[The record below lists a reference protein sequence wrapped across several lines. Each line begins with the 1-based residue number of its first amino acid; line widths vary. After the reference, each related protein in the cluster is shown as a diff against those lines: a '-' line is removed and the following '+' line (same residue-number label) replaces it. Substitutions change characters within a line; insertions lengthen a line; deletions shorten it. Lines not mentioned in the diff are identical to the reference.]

1 MTPSIFHGLVEI
13 GLNPI
18 PIIWDQETRSA
29 ESHQVKHSDVTAEN
43 YQHIASKWAMQ
54 IERANGIALKL
65 FPPFGMFDIDQK
77 NTTHANTWKRW
88 MEIVQNE
95 CPDVLRKICIETTR
109 NNGAHIY
116 VKYPNAKHKVTIAC
130 NPDGNEVISYY
141 TGGLLSYCYPTPGYN
156 IVHGAME
163 EIEELTPDEFDKLV
177 SVSAI
182 FNEYEKPLTTPT
194 AVINYPNEYE
204 QACLLFDANITDE
217 AFTELLNQITLYE
230 VAGFRYAKKHK
241 FTAFLRQG
249 SEAIYS
255 AKVYYRSKRCL
266 LFTTSILGFPSWA
279 DRRSQDDHSW
289 ILTPAKIVYYK
300 NQGDWTAAIAE
311 MQAIANAIGI
321 ELEPPQITHTRIE
334 DHRLQFPYDIFP
346 DEVSAYIHEM
356 KINPEMLANFF
367 LGAFTTAIGN
377 TAFLWVH
384 SKWIEKPVI
393 FLALAAPAGSVKS
406 GAMNI
411 AFDFIYRHDALRR
424 REYKSAKAEY
434 ESTDTKGKKKPVLRQ
449 VIIDDVT
456 MEVLAKIL
464 EHNPRGCTVL
474 PDELIGFLN
483 RLNRYAQGDDEQK
496 ILSIFNSKSFNV
508 QRIGRDEDLVDDY
521 SLSIIG
527 GIQNDLLSKL
537 SDGDR
542 GSNGFFHRFLIAI
555 PDMGPKQPFQLP
567 NNTHAL
573 ETRIDELFRW
583 IMVHRDEPD
592 KTMYVLSNDALKMY
606 EQWHN
611 AKNDY
616 YNRTHDNNVKGIIA
630 KYQGYC
636 LRFALIIQCIRDADV
651 RTGIISQAS
660 MERAIR
666 LTDYYLAN
674 MNKAIRFLAP
684 ENPIDKLKEP
694 YKSVYDALPVMF
706 TIGVGTEV
714 AKSYKLK
721 PATFKSWLSTKKEL
735 FKSEKR
741 GTWEKLL

>member
-1 MTPSIFHGLVEI
+1 
-13 GLNPI
+13 
-18 PIIWDQETRSA
+18 
-29 ESHQVKHSDVTAEN
+29 
-43 YQHIASKWAMQ
+43 
-54 IERANGIALKL
+54 
-65 FPPFGMFDIDQK
+65 
-77 NTTHANTWKRW
+77 
-88 MEIVQNE
+88 
-95 CPDVLRKICIETTR
+95 
-109 NNGAHIY
+109 
-116 VKYPNAKHKVTIAC
+116 
-130 NPDGNEVISYY
+130 
-141 TGGLLSYCYPTPGYN
+141 
-156 IVHGAME
+156 
-163 EIEELTPDEFDKLV
+163 
-177 SVSAI
+177 
-182 FNEYEKPLTTPT
+182 
-194 AVINYPNEYE
+194 
-204 QACLLFDANITDE
+204 
-217 AFTELLNQITLYE
+217 
-230 VAGFRYAKKHK
+230 
-241 FTAFLRQG
+241 
-249 SEAIYS
+249 
-255 AKVYYRSKRCL
+255 
-266 LFTTSILGFPSWA
+266 
-279 DRRSQDDHSW
+279 
-289 ILTPAKIVYYK
+289 
-300 NQGDWTAAIAE
+300 
-311 MQAIANAIGI
+311 
-321 ELEPPQITHTRIE
+321 
-334 DHRLQFPYDIFP
+334 
-346 DEVSAYIHEM
+346 
-356 KINPEMLANFF
+356 
-367 LGAFTTAIGN
+367 
-377 TAFLWVH
+377 
-384 SKWIEKPVI
+384 
-393 FLALAAPAGSVKS
+393 
-406 GAMNI
+406 
-411 AFDFIYRHDALRR
+411 
-424 REYKSAKAEY
+424 
-434 ESTDTKGKKKPVLRQ
+434 
-449 VIIDDVT
+449 
-456 MEVLAKIL
+456 L
-464 EHNPRGCTVL
+464 EHNSRGCTVL

-592 KTMYVLSNDALKMY
+592 KTMYVLSNEALKMY

-636 LRFALIIQCIRDADV
+636 LRFALIIQCIRDADT
-651 RTGIISQAS
+651 RTGIVTQGA

-714 AKSYKLK
+714 AKAYKLK

>member
-1 MTPSIFHGLVEI
+1 
-13 GLNPI
+13 
-18 PIIWDQETRSA
+18 
-29 ESHQVKHSDVTAEN
+29 
-43 YQHIASKWAMQ
+43 
-54 IERANGIALKL
+54 
-65 FPPFGMFDIDQK
+65 
-77 NTTHANTWKRW
+77 
-88 MEIVQNE
+88 
-95 CPDVLRKICIETTR
+95 
-109 NNGAHIY
+109 
-116 VKYPNAKHKVTIAC
+116 
-130 NPDGNEVISYY
+130 
-141 TGGLLSYCYPTPGYN
+141 
-156 IVHGAME
+156 
-163 EIEELTPDEFDKLV
+163 
-177 SVSAI
+177 
-182 FNEYEKPLTTPT
+182 
-194 AVINYPNEYE
+194 
-204 QACLLFDANITDE
+204 
-217 AFTELLNQITLYE
+217 
-230 VAGFRYAKKHK
+230 
-241 FTAFLRQG
+241 
-249 SEAIYS
+249 
-255 AKVYYRSKRCL
+255 
-266 LFTTSILGFPSWA
+266 
-279 DRRSQDDHSW
+279 
-289 ILTPAKIVYYK
+289 
-300 NQGDWTAAIAE
+300 
-311 MQAIANAIGI
+311 
-321 ELEPPQITHTRIE
+321 
-334 DHRLQFPYDIFP
+334 
-346 DEVSAYIHEM
+346 M
-356 KINPEMLANFF
+356 KINPEMLANCF

-424 REYKSAKAEY
+424 KEYKSAKAEY

-449 VIIDDVT
+449 VLIDDVT

-555 PDMGPKQPFQLP
+555 PDMGPKQPFELP
-567 NNTHAL
+567 SNTHAL

-592 KTMYVLSNDALKMY
+592 KTMYVMSNDALKMY

-694 YKSVYDALPVMF
+694 YRSLYDALPVMF
-706 TIGVGTEV
+706 SVGVGTDV
-714 AKSYKLK
+714 AKQFKVK

-741 GTWEKLL
+741 GTWEKVL